1 MKRLIPLTAVAGVL
15 ACLVAAGTAQA
26 ASGSGSNLGQ
36 LTMAKQ
42 AAAAVEQVGWRPHHR
57 WWKKRH
63 YRRDR
68 FYRHNPRRW
77 R

>member
-1 MKRLIPLTAVAGVL
+1 
-15 ACLVAAGTAQA
+15 
-26 ASGSGSNLGQ
+26 
-36 LTMAKQ
+36 MAKQ

>member
-1 MKRLIPLTAVAGVL
+1 MKRCIPLTALAGVL

-26 ASGSGSNLGQ
+26 APASGSVLGQ
-36 LTMAKQ
+36 LTTAKQ
-42 AAAAVEQVGWRPHHR
+42 ASVAVEQVGWRPHHR

-68 FYRHNPRRW
+68 FYRHNNRRW